1 MSIPA
6 TAPSKSSSRRSSAAY
21 ELLSDPK
28 KRERFD
34 RGEIDAAGDERMRG
48 FRFADRAGCDG
59 GGRLRCDGVFAE
71 FFGRSRRSAGAQ
83 PGASGR
89 DSPVSNLRSVSS
101 RRPCGGKR
109 RVDLPDGRS
118 LDVTIPAGI
127 DSGQKLRLR
136 GAGGRD
142 TFVAVEVEPHPLF
155 TRKGRDIHL
164 EVPVTLAEA
173 VLGATIPVPTIHGT
187 VAVKVP
193 RGSNSGGLLRL
204 KGKGIAAAGGAG
216 DHYAKLL
223 VMLPDPPDP
232 ELAAFLERWTRG
244 HAYDVR
250 GKLDAT

>member
-1 MSIPA
+1 M
-6 TAPSKSSSRRSSAAY
+6 
-21 ELLSDPK
+21 
-28 KRERFD
+28 
-34 RGEIDAAGDERMRG
+34 
-48 FRFADRAGCDG
+48 
-59 GGRLRCDGVFAE
+59 
-71 FFGRSRRSAGAQ
+71 
-83 PGASGR
+83 
-89 DSPVSNLRSVSS
+89 
-101 RRPCGGKR
+101 GGKR

-136 GAGGRD
+136 GAGGRE

-173 VLGATIPVPTIHGT
+173 VLGATITVPTIHGA

-193 RGSNSGGLLRL
+193 RGSNSGALLRS
-204 KGKGIAAAGGAG
+204 KARASPAPAAPGTITRSFC
-216 DHYAKLL
+216 

-232 ELAAFLERWTRG
+232 ELAAFLERWIRG

-250 GKLDAT
+250 GKLDAI